1 VSRWIELFYDLI
13 FVAAL
18 LIFSVAVGHVHPSS
32 GIIWL
37 VLVFAALWWVWFT
50 TTLCANRF
58 HMVDLRHRLLLLFQ
72 MLVIVLMAMEAR
84 VSVVGDSA
92 YLAAEYGFLLL
103 TVGFMYFRAARRSGS
118 SDRGYAMRLAI
129 LNAVTA
135 ACFFVAAPIPEIGRL
150 ILSAV
155 AVVLL
160 VIASIAMLQRTD
172 DFPGIDEEHLLER
185 MGAFT
190 LIVCGEA
197 FVEIAISVSD
207 ATIDTVNIA
216 ALVFEFI
223 LVFALFTSYF
233 DDIPAA
239 GLNRRRS
246 GQWALLHLVT
256 QIGIAGTAV
265 AASKLINL
273 KISHRLPDFEIL
285 WLTATLAI
293 VYLALAGVGVCTR
306 RRPAG
311 PLAVTRVITAAG
323 VAVAGLAIWRIS
335 SIQMAEA
342 LPIFAVIVVIHA
354 FVAVGLRAQT
364 RVIDVTRAVS

>member
-1 VSRWIELFYDLI
+1 MGAPGGQVNDDGGPSSPTSDPASRWIELFYDLI

-135 ACFFVAAPIPEIGRL
+135 ACFFVAAPIPEIR
-150 ILSAV
+150 A
-155 AVVLL
+155 AHPF
-160 VIASIAMLQRTD
+160 R
-172 DFPGIDEEHLLER
+172 
-185 MGAFT
+185 
-190 LIVCGEA
+190 GE
-197 FVEIAISVSD
+197 
-207 ATIDTVNIA
+207 
-216 ALVFEFI
+216 
-223 LVFALFTSYF
+223 
-233 DDIPAA
+233 P
-239 GLNRRRS
+239 
-246 GQWALLHLVT
+246 
-256 QIGIAGTAV
+256 
-265 AASKLINL
+265 
-273 KISHRLPDFEIL
+273 
-285 WLTATLAI
+285 
-293 VYLALAGVGVCTR
+293 
-306 RRPAG
+306 RPAG
-311 PLAVTRVITAAG
+311 DRLDRDVAACGRFLGHRRGALARAHGRVHPHRLRRSVRGDRHFGKRRHHRHSQYRGARIRVHPG
-323 VAVAGLAIWRIS
+323 V
-335 SIQMAEA
+335 
-342 LPIFAVIVVIHA
+342 
-354 FVAVGLRAQT
+354 
-364 RVIDVTRAVS
+364 RAVYQLLRRHPGRWPESAAIRPVGIAAPGYPDRYRRDGSRRVQAHQSQDLASPS